1 MKTPMLVYLFNNA
14 ADLQVC
20 IFIKKRIQYRYKAFK
35 NVYFK
40 EHLQTSAS
48 GSRIWLSP
56 VIVKT

>member
-14 ADLQVC
+14 ADLQAC
-20 IFIKKRIQYRYKAFK
+20 IFIKYRYKAFK
-35 NVYFK
+35 NVHFK